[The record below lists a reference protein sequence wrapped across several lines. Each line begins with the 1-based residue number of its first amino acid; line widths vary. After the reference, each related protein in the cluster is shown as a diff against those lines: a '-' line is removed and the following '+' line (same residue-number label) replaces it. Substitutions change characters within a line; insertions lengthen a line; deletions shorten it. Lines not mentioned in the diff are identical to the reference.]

1 MEMTRGEMQDLLM
14 KFSLESP
21 KYRDALIADPR
32 NIVEKQFAIEVPEH
46 ITVKAV
52 QETADTI
59 YVVVPHAVEQGAE
72 LSDADLEAVAG
83 GHSIVKEAKCGG
95 GDGNLNTVVNLEA
108 SLGL

>member
-21 KYRDALIADPR
+21 KYREALLNDPR
-32 NIVEKQFAIEVPEH
+32 GIVEKQFALEVPEH
-46 ITVKAV
+46 INVKV
-52 QETADTI
+52 VEETADTI

-83 GHSIVKEAKCGG
+83 GHSIVKEAQCDGG
-95 GDGNLNTVVNLEA
+95 GNLNTVVNLEA